1 MKWTLEV
8 FLPPVGGFRRMEPD
22 EIKGGPQ
29 FCGRRNETDTVDGV
43 GYGERGKK
51 GRHLRPVSVKIL
63 ETVGPRSC
71 DSYRSPSHALASRP
85 LLITSTSV
93 TIH

>member
-1 MKWTLEV
+1 
-8 FLPPVGGFRRMEPD
+8 MEPD

-51 GRHLRPVSVKIL
+51 GRHLRPVSVEISG
-63 ETVGPRSC
+63 TVGLGH
-71 DSYRSPSHALASRP
+71 SYRSSSHALTSRS
-85 LLITSTSV
+85 LLITSTSA
-93 TIH
+93 TIQ